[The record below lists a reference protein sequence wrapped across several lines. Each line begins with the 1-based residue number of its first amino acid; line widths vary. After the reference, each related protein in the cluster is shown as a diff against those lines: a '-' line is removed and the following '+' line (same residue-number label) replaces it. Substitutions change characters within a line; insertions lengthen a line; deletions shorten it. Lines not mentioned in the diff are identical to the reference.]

1 MNRANTAKSKIIL
14 GKDIDKIFTPH
25 ESQNE
30 TKSKSFETPGG
41 NGKTSGS
48 SISYTSNDNIV
59 KKLMDNTNV
68 NSASIP
74 IVSKNSHAPGSSRSE
89 FKLSK
94 GSKFSR
100 GRVLSE
106 YNVAMKHYI
115 KYRKM
120 MHYITV
126 NGENNINNKSAYKA
140 LLLSA
145 KLQFF
150 KVKDICEEGLSSN
163 GDVLDPC
170 LLLYKARAL
179 SCVSVVE
186 DAMGEI
192 HAAVIHGH
200 EAAQLFQSMNEDEKE
215 YQTLANTY
223 IAKIRVYTD
232 EKIRNSDHLRV
243 AHKYVLRM
251 LTIAKKT
258 ASQAKEIDRLKRR
271 ISNITATLRGQ
282 KTIEWI
288 SGKGNV
294 RKVVFRDAKKKV
306 TNDDVTIQGKQKRIF
321 IQRSKE
327 GK

>member
-1 MNRANTAKSKIIL
+1 MGI
-14 GKDIDKIFTPH
+14 
-25 ESQNE
+25 
-30 TKSKSFETPGG
+30 
-41 NGKTSGS
+41 
-48 SISYTSNDNIV
+48 
-59 KKLMDNTNV
+59 
-68 NSASIP
+68 
-74 IVSKNSHAPGSSRSE
+74 
-89 FKLSK
+89 
-94 GSKFSR
+94 
-100 GRVLSE
+100 
-106 YNVAMKHYI
+106 
-115 KYRKM
+115 
-120 MHYITV
+120 
-126 NGENNINNKSAYKA
+126 
-140 LLLSA
+140 
-145 KLQFF
+145 
-150 KVKDICEEGLSSN
+150 
-163 GDVLDPC
+163 LDPC

-294 RKVVFRDAKKKV
+294 RKVVFRDAKKSGERWYPIEK
-306 TNDDVTIQGKQKRIF
+306 TKKNSYKKQEKKIILSNHGSYCVRCE
-321 IQRSKE
+321 SE
-327 GK
+327 